1 MPVKVLIVEDDPL
14 VANLLDGAVKKEKD
28 FIVCAVAK
36 SGQEALDFISNNQVD
51 LILLDVYM
59 PKMNGIEFL
68 QKLRGKGFNQAVI
81 MITAAN
87 DTETIQKAMS
97 YGIMD
102 YIIKTS
108 FGIERLQAAF
118 YKYREQ
124 NNLIS
129 GSKNLDQA
137 KIDNLLKPQLKK
149 ENPDELPKGSDKLTL
164 KMIWDTVAKKNKESF
179 ITEDIADGLN
189 ISKITVRKYLEFMVT
204 INVLEKDLIYAKIG
218 RPIFRYKEKPSAL
231 KTITRFI

>member
-1 MPVKVLIVEDDPL
+1 MPVKILIVEDDPL
-14 VANLLDGAVKKEKD
+14 VAKLLEDAVKKEKD
-28 FIVCAVAK
+28 FLLCAVAK
-36 SGQEALDFISNNQVD
+36 SGQEALDFINGNEVD

-87 DTETIQKAMS
+87 DTETIQKAIS
-97 YGIMD
+97 YGITD

-108 FGIERLQAAF
+108 FGVERLQAAF

-137 KIDNLLKPQLKK
+137 KIDNLLKPRLKK
-149 ENPDELPKGSDKLTL
+149 ENQDELPKGSDKITL
-164 KMIWDTVAKKNKESF
+164 KRIWDAVALKNKESF
-179 ITEDIADGLN
+179 ITEDISADLN

-204 INVLEKDLIYAKIG
+204 VNILEKDLIYAKIG
-218 RPIFRYKEKPSAL
+218 RPIFRYKETPGAGKI
-231 KTITRFI
+231 ITRFI